1 MTKIEGVM
9 SSTSLKTMP
18 EEFNENDA
26 IFERMIIIIP
36 YRSPDTVKQIEASY
50 EKVNL
55 RGLGVDNV
63 RYLNTKEFS
72 EDERKNRRLDFIGG
86 FEIMDAEF
94 RMYILEGLGGFGR
107 GINEFYLD
115 N

>member
-1 MTKIEGVM
+1 M
-9 SSTSLKTMP
+9 SQASLKTVGDD
-18 EEFNENDA
+18 FNENDA

-36 YRSPDTVKQIEASY
+36 YKSPDTVKQIEASY

-63 RYLNTKEFS
+63 RYLNTKEFTD
-72 EDERKNRRLDFIGG
+72 EERKNRRLDFIGG
-86 FEIMDAEF
+86 VEIMDAEF
-94 RMYILEGLGGFGR
+94 RMYIFEGLGGFGR
-107 GINEFYLD
+107 GIHEFYLD